1 MCYSDTIE
9 AILFEAHAYGI
20 REEVLDVAKTL
31 AGQHKYDPA
40 AAYEQAFQQVLTAV
54 CPADTN

>member
-20 REEVLDVAKTL
+20 REEVLQAAKYFT
-31 AGQHKYDPA
+31 GSFPYEPA
-40 AAYEQAFQQVLTAV
+40 RAYELAFQQVLNANNEQ
-54 CPADTN
+54 DTQ

>member
-9 AILFEAHAYGI
+9 AILYEAHAYGI
-20 REEVLDVAKTL
+20 REEVLDAAKTL

-40 AAYEQAFQQVLTAV
+40 AAYEQAFQQVLMAI

>member
-1 MCYSDTIE
+1 MCYSNTIE

-20 REEVLDVAKTL
+20 REEVLSVAKTL

-40 AAYEQAFQQVLTAV
+40 AAYEQAFQQVLNANTEQ
-54 CPADTN
+54 DK

>member
-9 AILFEAHAYGI
+9 SILYEAHAYGV
-20 REEVLDVAKTL
+20 RQEVLDAAKTL

-40 AAYEQAFQQVLTAV
+40 AAYEQAFQLVLA
-54 CPADTN
+54 ANSEQDTN

>member
-9 AILFEAHAYGI
+9 SILYEAHAYGV
-20 REEVLDVAKTL
+20 RQEVLETAKTL

-40 AAYEQAFQQVLTAV
+40 AAYEQAFQLVLA
-54 CPADTN
+54 ANSEQDTN